1 MQTLSRISAHL
12 LLILCL
18 LLASTLTGCSSF
30 QAANMS
36 EEARREAKLDAIPV
50 EAWTSDDARLPEAY
64 VAAGMDEEAYVE
76 MLERKAPHELTAEE
90 IAYLRL
96 KAEERQSGHLSV
108 IGAMLAANLLL
119 GVLAGLLV
127 SGAVDTGTSE

>member
-1 MQTLSRISAHL
+1 MKAKLKFSSLSAHF

-18 LLASTLTGCSSF
+18 LATSTSAGCSSMK
-30 QAANMS
+30 QANRHASSSASSSADAN
-36 EEARREAKLDAIPV
+36 
-50 EAWTSDDARLPEAY
+50 WTSDGAQLPRAY
-64 VAAGMDEEAYVE
+64 VAAGMDEAAYVE